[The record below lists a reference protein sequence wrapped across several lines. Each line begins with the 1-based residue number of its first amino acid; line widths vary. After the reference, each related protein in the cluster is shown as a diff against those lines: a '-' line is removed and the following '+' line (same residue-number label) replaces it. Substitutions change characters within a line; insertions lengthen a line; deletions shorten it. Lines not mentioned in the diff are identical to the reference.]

1 MSQRSQRMLDTG
13 LVGATVQTGARAP
26 LGNGHLL
33 LWQHLIQCIVEA
45 RVLLFDAAHDAAHHG
60 GLHLALSADILVE
73 SEADGS
79 RNALSGTIVAQ
90 ERLARVRPWRLTS

>member
-1 MSQRSQRMLDTG
+1 MSDTG
-13 LVGATVQTGARAP
+13 VVGAAVRTGARVP

-33 LWQHLIQCIVEA
+33 LWQHLIQRIVKA

-73 SEADGS
+73 GEADGGS
-79 RNALSGTIVAQ
+79 NALSGTRQKKDWQHGCVGGGSLLEQ
-90 ERLARVRPWRLTS
+90 P